1 MQNSKPYRSLVMA
14 DLRTCVSLFYKK
26 NVFGVCTV
34 HMHIALDILAVVATV
49 RLLYVA
55 QMMFL
60 HPCYVLQ
67 VMTLPQTEKSYYSG
81 QSHYQL

>member
-1 MQNSKPYRSLVMA
+1 MA
-14 DLRTCVSLFYKK
+14 DLRTCVGLFSFKC
-26 NVFGVCTV
+26 FGVCTV

-67 VMTLPQTEKSYYSG
+67 VITLPETEKSYYSG